1 MAADVIVMMLERLPL
16 LRGLNPSQLGEIARR
31 AEHVVYNPGAMIIE
45 ENSEGDAAILIVSGE
60 AVRVS
65 GPDLKSRLEPIPAG
79 ALLGESAM
87 LVEAIHGSTVVARGQ
102 VHALRILRDE
112 LRAQM
117 ASDPAVAEHLVVNIA
132 HRLWRLADE
141 LREVDAVLAGKG
153 RHLPVPPRTKTRA
166 DLPAP
171 VH

>member
-1 MAADVIVMMLERLPL
+1 MADDVIVGMLARLPL
-16 LRGLNPSQLGEIARR
+16 LRGLNTSQLGEIARR
-31 AEHVVYNPGAMIIE
+31 AEQVVYSPGAMIIE
-45 ENSEGDAAILIVSGE
+45 ENAEGDAAILVLSGE

-65 GPDLKSRLEPIPAG
+65 GPDLKSRLEPIPPG

-87 LVEAIHGSTVVARGQ
+87 LVETIHGSTVVARGH
-102 VHALRILRDE
+102 VRALRLQRDE

-117 ASDPAVAEHLVVNIA
+117 ASDPAVAEHMVVNIA

-141 LREVDAVLAGKG
+141 LREVDAILAGKG
-153 RHLPVPPRTKTRA
+153 RRPHALPRTRAPA